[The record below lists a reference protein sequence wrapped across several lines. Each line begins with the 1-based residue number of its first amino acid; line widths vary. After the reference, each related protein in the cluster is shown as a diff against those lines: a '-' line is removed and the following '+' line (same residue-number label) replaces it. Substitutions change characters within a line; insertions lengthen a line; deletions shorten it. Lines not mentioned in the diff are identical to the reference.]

1 MDNNTWGIIVLL
13 YLFIS
18 PFVAI
23 AFGVIAKVFL
33 FYVGFST
40 AKEVFPRKEE

>member
-1 MDNNTWGIIVLL
+1 MSHDTWGIVVLA
-13 YLFIS
+13 YLVIS

-23 AFGVIAKVFL
+23 ALGIIAKVFL
-33 FYVGFST
+33 FYVGYTT

>member
-1 MDNNTWGIIVLL
+1 MSYDTWGVIVLL
-13 YLFIS
+13 YLVIS

-23 AFGVIAKVFL
+23 GLGVIAKVFL
-33 FYVGFST
+33 FYVGYTT